1 MRIEVVG
8 GGPAGLYFALL
19 AKKANPD
26 HEIAVHERNAP
37 DATFGWGVVFSE
49 ETLGSFRDADHE
61 TWTEI
66 TDTFARWGAI
76 DIHYGGDVVRARGQ
90 SFSGIARKRLL
101 QILQRRCRDV
111 GVELAFN
118 AEVPNLSAFA
128 GADLV
133 VGADGVNSTVRRLM
147 ADRFRPKELVHR
159 TKFVWFG
166 TDLVFRAFTFIFRET
181 EHGMFQGHAYPFD
194 ADLSTFVVECRE
206 DAWRQAGLEGAGEE
220 ESIAFCQELFAP
232 ELAGHKLLSNRS
244 LWISFVTL
252 RCEAWHHGNV
262 ALLGDAAHTAHFTI
276 GSGTKLAMEDAIA
289 LARALERHPKNLETA
304 LTNYEMERQPAVER
318 LQQAAL
324 ESAAYFENVGRYA
337 GFTPVQFAVNLLT
350 RSGRISYANLTQRD
364 PELVRRADTRFAARA
379 RGVGERSVAPPPA
392 FVPLWL
398 RRLELPNRLVVAAE
412 DHPGAGLI
420 LTEMVAVSE
429 DARVTPE
436 TPVASAATLLA
447 LAERGGV
454 PVALRL
460 GHAGRRGATRSRR
473 LGTDLALPDGGW
485 PLVSASALAFA
496 PGCRIPKEM
505 DRADMNRVLG
515 DFAQATRA
523 AAKAGFDLLEVDA
536 GQGYLLASFLSP
548 LSNRRDDEYGGSLED
563 RMRFPLEVV
572 DSVRSAWPADRP
584 LAVRLSATDW
594 VQGGFDVED
603 AVTIARALID
613 RGCDLIHVVAAG
625 TTPRANPDYGPGYL
639 LSASDR
645 IRNEGGSLVLVGG
658 YLTTLDQVNTAL
670 AAGRADLCVL
680 DTRSPAKAVRPS

>member
-19 AKKANPD
+19 AKKANPN

-101 QILQRRCRDV
+101 QILQQRCRDV
-111 GVELAFN
+111 GVELEFH
-118 AEVPNLSAFA
+118 AEIPDVSALR
-128 GADLV
+128 GANLV
-133 VGADGVNSTVRRLM
+133 VGADGVNSTVRRLL
-147 ADRFRPKELVHR
+147 ADRFGPKELVHR

-166 TDLVFRAFTFIFRET
+166 TDLVFKAFTFIFRET
-181 EHGMFQGHAYPFD
+181 EHGMFQVHAYPFD

-206 DAWRQAGLEGAGEE
+206 EAWQRSGLEGAGEE
-220 ESIAFCQELFAP
+220 ESIEFCQELFAP

-244 LWISFVTL
+244 LWTSFVTL

-262 ALLGDAAHTAHFTI
+262 VLLGDAAHTAHFTI
-276 GSGTKLAMEDAIA
+276 GSGTKLAMEDSIA
-289 LARALERHPKNLETA
+289 LADSLDRHPGDLETA
-304 LTNYEMERQPAVER
+304 LTHYEMERQPAVER

-324 ESAAYFENVGRYA
+324 ESAAYFENVYRYA
-337 GFTPVQFAVNLLT
+337 SFTPVQFAVNLLT

-364 PELVRRADTRFAARA
+364 PGLVRRADTAFATRA
-379 RGVGERSVAPPPA
+379 TGVDERSVAPPPA
-392 FVPLWL
+392 FVPLRL
-398 RRLELPNRLVVAAE
+398 RGLELPNRLVVAAE
-412 DHPGAGLI
+412 NGAGAGLV
-420 LTEMVAVSE
+420 LTEMIAVSA
-429 DARVTPE
+429 DGRVTPD
-436 TPVASAATLLA
+436 TPVASGATLQA

-485 PLVSASALAFA
+485 PLVSASALAYA

-505 DRADMNRVLG
+505 DRADMDRVVA
-515 DFAQATRA
+515 DFMRA
-523 AAKAGFDLLEVDA
+523 ARDAAEAGIDLLEVDA
-536 GQGYLLASFLSP
+536 GHGYLLASFLSP

-572 DSVRSAWPADRP
+572 QAARSAWPADR
-584 LAVRLSATDW
+584 LLGVRLSATDW
-594 VQGGFDVED
+594 VPRGFDVED
-603 AVTIARALID
+603 AVTVARALTD
-613 RGCDLIHVVAAG
+613 RGCDLIHVVAG
-625 TTPRANPDYGPGYL
+625 GSTPRANPEYRPGYL
-639 LSASDR
+639 LSAADR
-645 IRNEGGSLVLVGG
+645 VRNEGGIAVLVGG

-670 AAGRADLCVL
+670 AAGRADLCL
-680 DTRSPAKAVRPS
+680 LEAG